1 MTIGQ
6 RLIALRGDK
15 TQAEVAH
22 NVGVA
27 PSTIS
32 MYEQDERVPRDE
44 VKKRLALY
52 YSTSVE
58 GLFFNPENHEL

>member
-15 TQAEVAH
+15 TQAEVAK

-27 PSTIS
+27 PPTIS
-32 MYEQDERVPRDE
+32 MYEQDERIPRDE

-52 YSTSVE
+52 YRTSVE
-58 GLFFNPENHEL
+58 GLFFNLENHES